1 MNKLTSY
8 HPFRLARWHA
18 RTAPAGI
25 RIGSPLSSAA
35 ALLIVLFGHHANAAE
50 SAADQEAAQTETSPA
65 EVQAREEARPPEV
78 EDKILVTAPLNPQQ
92 EAATGYSVRRSSS
105 ATRLDLELKRTP
117 QTVSVITEKQIK
129 EQNLTDIHSV
139 LNAAPGITVMQYG
152 VTGAGNTSYYSR
164 GFAIRNFLLDGVLTS
179 VAPSGGIMTRGLNG
193 NNRFFAMDS
202 AIYERIDVIRG
213 STGLVSGNG
222 DPGATLNLVRKKPTV
237 APQFNAGVGYGSW
250 NRKRAEVDFSTTLN
264 ESAGLRWRMVGVAQD
279 GDHWMDRVGKK
290 DYTLYNVLELPLGND
305 TLLRGGLVYGY
316 QKIDG
321 ASPLTSSRAAPNFD
335 SLEPI
340 PKFPGGRS
348 ANNATDWTFA
358 KNENINAFL
367 NADHYLNDQWTLN
380 AAYNYNKSDFHT
392 IYGFL
397 DGYNTTGAYR
407 GTYDYYFGQW
417 QPEADLH
424 NLDVSLNG
432 KFELLGRE
440 AEIVAGLS
448 GYRNKVTMP
457 YHASQSSGISSITGC
472 GNNSRWVY
480 CTLENFNNGDMPRP
494 YLRTPGT
501 QAFYDAYYTYDATH
515 ASVLTR
521 EKQYGLSLS
530 GRYNLTDRLMAI
542 AGGRYNKWESD
553 QDVSRRGVRDD
564 LYSLKLDQGGFSW
577 FGGLVYDLT
586 DQWSAYISY
595 ARTLDPQSEA
605 GAIVGYDG
613 HPIEERQNDTF
624 ELGLKGSLFGDRL
637 NTQIAYFHTKQDN
650 LPYYSDYY
658 GCAWHGVSGCSYAD
672 TMLEPVFA
680 GPGLKVQGVELSAS
694 GSVTPRLQIN
704 AAYTFMHTTWP
715 DLTTAE
721 SASTGRYASMEM
733 YFWRYGT
740 LPKHQFKLFANWQAA
755 ERLNLGLGVNFK
767 GKVKYFRDRNSKAY
781 AAKYYPDADSSI
793 YDLGSST
800 TVDLMAQY
808 RITSALTARLNVQ
821 NLFDKTYYVTPR
833 RDMYGAPR
841 NVMFTLNY
849 QF

>member
-18 RTAPAGI
+18 RTAPAGM

-35 ALLIVLFGHHANAAE
+35 ALLILLFGHHAAAE
-50 SAADQEAAQTETSPA
+50 SAANPDAAQTETAPA
-65 EVQAREEARPPEV
+65 EAQAREEARPPEV

-105 ATRLDLELKRTP
+105 ATKLDLELKRTP

-139 LNAAPGITVMQYG
+139 LNAAPGVTVMQYG

-321 ASPLTSSRAAPNFD
+321 ASPVMAQGVASSYITDNP
-335 SLEPI
+335 

-380 AAYNYNKSDFHT
+380 VAYNYNKSDFHT
-392 IYGFL
+392 VYGFL
-397 DGYNTTGAYR
+397 DSYNEIGAYK
-407 GTYDYYFGQW
+407 GTYNYLFGQW
-417 QPEADLH
+417 RPEAELH

-440 AEIVAGLS
+440 AEIVAGFS

-457 YHASQSSGISSITGC
+457 YYASSQSGISSYTDC
-472 GNNSRWVY
+472 GNTLRWTN
-480 CTLENFNNGDMPRP
+480 CTLDEFNNGNMPRP
-494 YLRTPGT
+494 YLRSASS
-501 QAFYDAYYTYDATH
+501 QALYNAYYTYDAKL
-515 ASVLTR
+515 ADVLTR

-530 GRYNLTDRLMAI
+530 GRYNLTDRLMVI

-553 QDVSRRGVRDD
+553 QDVFRRGVRDD
-564 LYSLKLDQGGFSW
+564 LYSLKLDQSGFSW

-613 HPIEERQNDTF
+613 NPIEERQNDTF

-650 LPYYSDYY
+650 LPYYTTYY

-694 GSVTPRLQIN
+694 GSVTPRLQVN
-704 AAYTFMHTTWP
+704 AAYTFMDTTWP
-715 DLTTAE
+715 DLTAW
-721 SASTGRYASMEM
+721 GKNGDGQYASMEM
-733 YFWRYGT
+733 YRWRYAA

-755 ERLNLGLGVNFK
+755 ERLNLGVGVNFK
-767 GKVKYFRDRNSKAY
+767 GKVKRFWSQYQKGLIEKN
-781 AAKYYPDADSSI
+781 YPDLSMSKW
-793 YDLGSST
+793 DLGSST
-800 TVDLMAQY
+800 TIDLMAQY
-808 RITSALTARLNVQ
+808 RITNALSARLNVQ

-833 RDMYGAPR
+833 RDMYGVPR